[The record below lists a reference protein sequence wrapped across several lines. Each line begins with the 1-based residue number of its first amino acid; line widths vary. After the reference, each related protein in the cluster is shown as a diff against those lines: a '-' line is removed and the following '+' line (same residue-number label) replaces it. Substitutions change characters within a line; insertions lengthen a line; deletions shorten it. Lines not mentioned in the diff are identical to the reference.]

1 MAANLDALKKL
12 YTNIGGEEDVSGVT
26 RIAVMI
32 DKISEIAPDAILP
45 EVGTDGQVMKVVDGK
60 WAAANA

>member
-32 DKISEIAPDAILP
+32 DKISEIVTFLIRLRPARRA
-45 EVGTDGQVMKVVDGK
+45 VCG
-60 WAAANA
+60 

>member
-12 YTNIGGEEDVSGVT
+12 YANIGGEADVSDVT
-26 RIAVMI
+26 RISVMI
-32 DKISEIAPDAILP
+32 DKIADIAPDAILP
-45 EVGTDGQVMKVVDGK
+45 EVGTDGQVMKVVSGK